1 MTIDT
6 VFGIIAG
13 ALLVGLA
20 VGMRLYAKRKDARCS
35 SCAAGQVVA
44 NELVISRSVNDGF
57 SSSYFP
63 VVKFRPNGQDELTV
77 RHRVGARPPRYK
89 VGEHVDVKYN
99 PNNLNEFVLPK
110 DYKGLGFIAILL
122 CLLGVIT
129 FGQAVFSIIAAL

>member
-13 ALLVGLA
+13 VLLVGLA
-20 VGMRLYAKRKDARCS
+20 VSMRLYAKRKDARCS
-35 SCAAGQVVA
+35 ACAAGQVVA
-44 NELVISRSVNDGF
+44 NELVTSRSVDGF

-63 VVKFRPNGQDELTV
+63 VVRFRPVGQGELTV

-89 VGEHVDVKYN
+89 VGEYVDVKYN
-99 PNNLNEFVLPK
+99 PNNLNEFVLPR

>member
-13 ALLVGLA
+13 VLLVGLA
-20 VGMRLYAKRKDARCS
+20 VGMRLYAKRKDTRCS
-35 SCAAGQVVA
+35 ACAAGQVVA
-44 NELVISRSVNDGF
+44 NELVTSRSANDGF

-63 VVKFRPNGQDELTV
+63 VVKFRPTGQDELTV

-99 PNNLNEFVLPK
+99 PNNLNEFVLPR
-110 DYKGLGFIAILL
+110 DYKGMGLIAMLFF
-122 CLLGVIT
+122 LLGTIT
-129 FGQAVFSIIAAL
+129 FEQAVFLITAAL